1 MKKILLF
8 IIAALLVSCTCHL
21 KPRFTINGV
30 VPSNKYDGNK
40 VYLVPVK
47 GDNPSNVD
55 STIISN
61 GKFSFEGD
69 TERVS
74 IIRVKPALR
83 FELQDLLVVTEKG
96 TTTVKL
102 DSNSTS
108 TGTQQNEQLQQW
120 KDIVMQSNKDFALF
134 QIAKRKGINGNELK
148 MLEEKAEISN
158 NNKISLTKKII
169 HTHRKSTLSKFL
181 SNMTG
186 IK

>member
-1 MKKILLF
+1 MDSLF
-8 IIAALLVSCTCHL
+8 SSDATSRLTL
-21 KPRFTINGV
+21 
-30 VPSNKYDGNK
+30 
-40 VYLVPVK
+40 
-47 GDNPSNVD
+47 
-55 STIISN
+55 
-61 GKFSFEGD
+61 SF
-69 TERVS
+69 
-74 IIRVKPALR
+74 
-83 FELQDLLVVTEKG
+83 
-96 TTTVKL
+96 
-102 DSNSTS
+102 
-108 TGTQQNEQLQQW
+108 QQNEQLQQW